1 MSIRKRRISIAVS
14 TGLLMTTSVVAGA
27 AFYGGSALSHWVAAP
42 RGPVQTF
49 EHGHLPK
56 RHGGLGSR
64 TSPSVAVWGQ
74 ERGQRRQHLVGS
86 LLGDP
91 VPAVGNDQ
99 GLHVV
104 RGEPHR
110 VPDPLT
116 AACRSTDRQHGQGQA
131 PGL

>member
-27 AFYGGSALSHWVAAP
+27 AFYGGSALSHWGAAQ
-42 RGPVQTF
+42 RGHVQTF

-56 RHGGLGSR
+56 RHGDLGSR

-91 VPAVGNDQ
+91 VAAAGNDHA
-99 GLHVV
+99 LHVA
-104 RGEPHR
+104 RAEPHR
-110 VPDPLT
+110 VPSPHT
-116 AACRSTDRQHGQGQA
+116 AVPRSSDRQQGEGQ
-131 PGL
+131 